1 MANNSQGRKWQLTI
15 NNPSEHEVTTE
26 LIRELLLKFV
36 PDYYCFCRE
45 IGNKTQTEHIHIFIY
60 SSSPIRFSTLKNR
73 FPVAHIEKAYGSVQ
87 QNVDY
92 IKKQGKWQDTDK
104 NETIVEGSFEE
115 YGNIPSESQELD
127 PTMYQLLE
135 DIKDGKTTMQIIEEN
150 PSLAFRIKDIDTIR
164 QTYLSDK
171 FSREN
176 RDIVCTYI
184 SGVSG
189 VGKTFSIFKK
199 HGAENICRIT
209 SYNRSGCGV
218 LFDNYNNSQDV
229 LVFEE
234 FHSQVPIEEMLNYLD
249 IYPIMLP
256 ARYNDKVAC
265 YTKVYITSNIPFEDQ
280 YKELRLILGKGEV
293 LKAFERRVHNIL
305 EYKKDGSIVEH
316 KLTKKEEE

>member
-209 SYNRSGCGV
+209 SYNRSGRGV

>member
-1 MANNSQGRKWQLTI
+1 MANNNSQGRKWQLTI
-15 NNPSEHEVTTE
+15 NNPGEHEITTE

-45 IGNKTQTEHIHIFIY
+45 IGNQTKTEHIHIFIY
-60 SSSPIRFSTLKNR
+60 SSSPIRFNTLKNR

-92 IKKQGKWQDTDK
+92 IKKQGKWENTDK
-104 NETIVEGSFEE
+104 TETIVEGSFEE
-115 YGNIPSESQELD
+115 YGTIPSESQELD

-135 DIKDGKTTMQIIEEN
+135 DIKDGKSTMQIIEEN
-150 PSLAFRIKDIDTIR
+150 PSLAFRIKDIETIR
-164 QTYLSDK
+164 QTYLAEK
-171 FSREN
+171 YSREN
-176 RDIVCTYI
+176 RDLIVTYI
-184 SGVSG
+184 WGEPG
-189 VGKTFSIFKK
+189 VGKTRGIFEK

-209 SYNRSGCGV
+209 NYRTGRGLDFGSYS
-218 LFDNYNNSQDV
+218 NSQDV

-234 FHSQVPIEEMLNYLD
+234 FHSQVPIEDMLNYLD

-265 YTKVYITSNIPFEDQ
+265 YTKVYITSNVPFEDQ
-280 YKELRLILGKGEV
+280 YSELRLRLGMHGV

-305 EYKKDGSIVEH
+305 EYKKDGTIIEH
-316 KLTKKEEE
+316 KLTKKEE

>member
-1 MANNSQGRKWQLTI
+1 MATNSQGRKWTLVI
-15 NNPSEHEVTTE
+15 NNPNEHEITTE

-45 IGNKTQTEHIHIFIY
+45 IGNKTKTEHIHIFIY
-60 SSSPIRFSTLKNR
+60 STSPIRFSTLKNR
-73 FPVAHIEKAYGSVQ
+73 FPIAHIEKAYGSVK

-92 IKKQGKWQDTDK
+92 IKKEGKWQFTDK
-104 NETIVEGSFEE
+104 TETIVEGSFEE
-115 YGNIPSESQELD
+115 YGIIPSESQEED
-127 PTMYQLLE
+127 PIMYQLLE
-135 DIKDGKTTMQIIEEN
+135 DIKDGKTTMQIIEDN

-164 QTYLSDK
+164 QTYLADK

-176 RDIVCTYI
+176 RDITVFYI
-184 SGVSG
+184 SGDTG
-189 VGKTFSIFKK
+189 VGKTRGIFEK

-209 SYNRSGCGV
+209 SYNRSGRGV
-218 LFDNYNNSQDV
+218 LFDNYNSSQDV

-234 FHSQVPIEEMLNYLD
+234 FHSQVPIEDMLNYLD

-280 YKELRLILGKGEV
+280 YQEYGATLGRRTV
-293 LKAFERRVHNIL
+293 LNAFRRRVHNIL
-305 EYKKDGSIVEH
+305 EYKNDGTIIEH
-316 KLTKKEEE
+316 KITKKEEE